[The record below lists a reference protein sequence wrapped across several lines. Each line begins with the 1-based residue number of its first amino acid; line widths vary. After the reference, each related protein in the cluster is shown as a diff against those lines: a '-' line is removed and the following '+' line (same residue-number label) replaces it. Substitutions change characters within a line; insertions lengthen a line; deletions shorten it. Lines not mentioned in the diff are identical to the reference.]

1 MSYNIN
7 DIIQYRIE
15 KSERTFLEAKS
26 LKSSQFW
33 NGAVNRLYY
42 TCYHIVS
49 ALLIKDGINASTHN
63 GVRSQFFKFYIK
75 TEKMDRRFSVLYSDL
90 MNKRQESDYDDFHE
104 FKQEDVNPLFE
115 EVEEFINVIKKEIN
129 KAYL

>member
-1 MSYNIN
+1 MSYDKD

-26 LKSSQFW
+26 LKLSQFW

-75 TEKMDRRFSVLYSDL
+75 TEKMDRKFSVLYSDL
-90 MNKRQESDYDDFHE
+90 MNKRQESDYDDFQDFEQEDIEPLFDEVQE
-104 FKQEDVNPLFE
+104 FIEAIKQELS
-115 EVEEFINVIKKEIN
+115 K
-129 KAYL
+129 

>member
-1 MSYNIN
+1 MSYNKN

-49 ALLIKDGINASTHN
+49 TLLIKDGINASTHN
-63 GVRSQFFKFYIK
+63 GVRSQFFKFYVK
-75 TEKMDRRFSVLYSDL
+75 TEKLDRKFSILYSDL
-90 MNKRQESDYDDFHE
+90 MNKRQESDYDDFQE
-104 FKQEDVNPLFE
+104 FEQEDIEPLFE
-115 EVEEFINVIKKEIN
+115 EVQEFIEIIKDKLN
-129 KAYL
+129 K

>member
-1 MSYNIN
+1 MSYNKN

-15 KSERTFLEAKS
+15 KSERTFLEANS
-26 LKSSQFW
+26 LKTSSFW

-42 TCYHIVS
+42 ACYHIVS

-75 TEKMDRRFSVLYSDL
+75 TEKIDRKFSILYSDL
-90 MNKRQESDYDDFHE
+90 MNKRQESDYDDFQE
-104 FKQEDVNPLFE
+104 FEQEDIEPLFE
-115 EVEEFINVIKKEIN
+115 DVQEFIETIKEVLRK
-129 KAYL
+129 

>member
-1 MSYNIN
+1 MSYNKD

-42 TCYHIVS
+42 SCYHIVS

-63 GVRSQFFKFYIK
+63 GVRSQYFKFYIK
-75 TEKMDRRFSVLYSDL
+75 TKKMDRKYSVLYSDL
-90 MNKRQESDYDDFHE
+90 MNKRQESDYDDFQE
-104 FKQEDVNPLFE
+104 FKQEDIEPLFE
-115 EVEEFINVIKKEIN
+115 EVEEFINAVKEELS
-129 KAYL
+129 K

>member
-1 MSYNIN
+1 MSYNKN
-7 DIIQYRIE
+7 DIIQYRLE
-15 KSERTFLEAKS
+15 KSERTFLEAKA

-63 GVRSQFFKFYIK
+63 GVRSQFFKFYVK
-75 TEKMDRRFSVLYSDL
+75 TEKLDRKFSILYSDL
-90 MNKRQESDYDDFHE
+90 MNKRQESDYDDFQE
-104 FKQEDVNPLFE
+104 FQQEDIEPLFE
-115 EVEEFINVIKKEIN
+115 DVQEFIETIKEE
-129 KAYL
+129 LRE

>member
-1 MSYNIN
+1 MSYNKN

-75 TEKMDRRFSVLYSDL
+75 TEKMDRKFSVLYSDL
-90 MNKRQESDYDDFHE
+90 MNKRQESDYDDFQE
-104 FKQEDVNPLFE
+104 FKQEDIDPLFE
-115 EVEEFINVIKKEIN
+115 EVEEFIETIKEELRK
-129 KAYL
+129 